1 MQTWLGAILF
11 FTVIL
16 GTWGGIHFYL
26 YYRITRTFD
35 AGPRVRHVL
44 KIVLPILASLY
55 FVGRVIQGRVHE
67 DLGTA
72 VIWPGAAYLAF
83 MAVFLSLWLLFDL
96 GFALP
101 YWIVKR
107 RRVRAGEIPNL
118 ATAIARRL
126 LPTIAVVS
134 LFACIY
140 GTIGALSG
148 PTVNRVEV
156 RLADLPDELDGFR
169 LVHLSD
175 IHVGGLVGH
184 GYLHDM
190 LEKVAPL
197 EADLVVVTGD
207 ISDERGGGDGTA
219 IGHIA
224 SIPSTH
230 GVLSVAGNHESY
242 TGGETTIEAYRRYG
256 LPVLRQEHVVVAG
269 SLVVAG
275 VDDPVFLGGPTLA
288 DAAVH
293 KALKAVPD
301 GLPVILLAHQPLAV
315 EEAAA
320 AGVDLMLCGHT
331 HGGQVPPFHLF
342 SKIIYGYFSGLYQ
355 VDDLQLYVSNGAGFW
370 GPATRLF
377 ADPEIVLIILRAK

>member
-35 AGPRVRHVL
+35 AGPRTRHVL
-44 KIVLPILASLY
+44 KIALPILASLY

-72 VIWPGAAYLAF
+72 VIWPGAVYLAL
-83 MAVFLSLWLLFDL
+83 MAVFLSLFLLFDL

-101 YWIVKR
+101 YWLVNR
-107 RRVRAGEIPNL
+107 RAIRAGNRRNL
-118 ATAIARRL
+118 ATAVARWFM
-126 LPTIAVVS
+126 PIVAVVS
-134 LFACIY
+134 LAACTY
-140 GTIGALSG
+140 GTIGALNG
-148 PTVNRVEV
+148 PLVSRIEI
-156 RLADLPDELDGFR
+156 RLADLPHELDGFR

-175 IHVGGLVGH
+175 VHVGGLVGH
-184 GYLHDM
+184 GYLHDV

-219 IGHIA
+219 IGRIA
-224 SIPSTH
+224 AIPSTH
-230 GVLSVAGNHESY
+230 GVLSVAGNHEYY
-242 TGGETTIEAYRRYG
+242 TGGDTTIEAYRRYG

-269 SLVVAG
+269 GLVVAG

-288 DAAVH
+288 DEAIT
-293 KALKAVPD
+293 KTISRVPD
-301 GLPVILLAHQPLAV
+301 GLPIVLLAHQPLGV

-342 SKIIYGYFSGLYQ
+342 SKVIYGYFSGLYR

-377 ADPEIVLIILRAK
+377 ADPEIVLITLRAL